1 MTARIEAL
9 EEQVQTAAS
18 QREKIDALN
27 ALAWE
32 LVKPNPSRAIRL
44 SAEAGQSAQSGEYAS
59 QHYKE
64 GIAASLSNI
73 AQTYLFQSDYD
84 KALTTSFE
92 IVSLLD
98 GLPPSITLSRTY
110 NCIAASYRALGHLSE
125 ALDHYFK
132 QIQTSEQIGDKET
145 YASGLVG
152 IGTIYHDTGRHENAL
167 KYFRE
172 SRSVFQE
179 LGDNYW
185 ESLVL
190 NNISYMHYCL
200 GNYEHALV
208 RGLESLEM
216 ARKYRHVRTEILAS
230 GTVGEIY
237 DHLGQ
242 DQQAQHHF
250 QSTISLARKI
260 GYRDQEIDGLR
271 LLAKFYLSRRQTD
284 EAVQALQQCLPL
296 AEALSH
302 RQYLFRCHELLYQ
315 AYKMRGDIEAAL
327 AHHEQFYTI
336 RESVFNEES
345 SQKLRNLEVLN
356 QTMTAKKEAEFYSS
370 LYEIEQARR
379 HLAEVLNQV
388 GRSLTSTLNLKEVLN
403 NILALLK
410 ELVDYDR
417 GAVLLLTKKGDLEFV
432 AAHGFESTD
441 SPLDYTVPID
451 TNNKEDIFYQIHHTR
466 EFLHLP
472 NVSEFA
478 DWKQIGHIPT
488 PGSWLGVPLI
498 RNDEAIGML
507 SLARTERVPFTQDA
521 IILATAFANQA
532 AIALEN
538 ARLYNRTKL
547 FNDQLEFE
555 ISARTQAIREAY
567 DQLERL
573 NQTKSEFITITA
585 HELRTPI
592 TVLKGYGQLLQRN
605 PNITADKH
613 LIDLVKGIVS
623 GADRLHEIVNT
634 MLLMVKVDNQALEI
648 FSESLHVGELM
659 EELAAGYKADLAER
673 KLELVIDENI
683 AALPPIEGDG
693 EVLLVVFSN
702 ILNNAIKYTPDGG
715 RIQVYGR
722 HWNSDPPRRDL
733 PTNAVEVVIKDT
745 GIGIDPAALELI
757 FTKFY
762 QTGEVAKHSSGR
774 TKFMGGGPGLGL
786 AIARGIIEA
795 HRGRLWAESS
805 GKDEKGCPG
814 SSFHIVLPLHH
825 EKVNPQL
832 LKEPA

>member
-9 EEQVQTAAS
+9 EKQVQAAAS
-18 QREKIDALN
+18 QREKVDALN
-27 ALAWE
+27 TLAWE
-32 LVKPNPSRAIRL
+32 LVKPAPERAIKL
-44 SAEAGQSAQSGEYAS
+44 SAEAGQLAQSGRFLDH
-59 QHYKE
+59 HYKE
-64 GIAASLSNI
+64 GVADSLCNV
-73 AQTYLFQSDYD
+73 AQIYLFQSDYD
-84 KALTTSFE
+84 KALATSFE

-110 NCIAASYRALGHLSE
+110 NCIAASYRVLGNMSE

-132 QIQTSEQIGDKET
+132 QIQVSEQLDDKET

-152 IGTIYHDTGRHENAL
+152 IGSIYHDTGRNENAL
-167 KYFRE
+167 EYFLE
-172 SRSVFQE
+172 SRAVFQE
-179 LGDNYW
+179 IGDNYW
-185 ESLVL
+185 EALVL

-200 GNYEHALV
+200 GNYEHALDI
-208 RGLESLEM
+208 GLESLEK
-216 ARKYRHVRTEILAS
+216 ARKYGHVRIEILAS
-230 GTVGEIY
+230 GTIGEIY

-242 DQQAQHHF
+242 DDQARRYF
-250 QSTISLARKI
+250 QSTITLAQEI
-260 GYRDQEIDGLR
+260 SYRDQEIDGLR
-271 LLAKFYLSRRQTD
+271 LLAKFHLSRNQPD
-284 EAVQALQQCLPL
+284 EAIQTLQQCLSL
-296 AEALSH
+296 AEALNH
-302 RQYLFRCHELLYQ
+302 RHFLFRCHELLYQ
-315 AYKMRGDIEAAL
+315 AYKMKGDIEAAL
-327 AHHEQFYTI
+327 AHHEQFYAV

-345 SQKLRNLEVLN
+345 SQKLCNLEVLN
-356 QTMTAKKEAEFYSS
+356 QTVTAKKEAEFYSS

-388 GRSLTSTLNLKEVLN
+388 GRSLTSTLNLQEVLN

-417 GAVLLLTKKGDLEFV
+417 GAVLLLSKKGDLEFV
-432 AAHGFESTD
+432 AANGFENTD

-451 TNNKEDIFYQIHHTR
+451 ANNKDDIFYQIHHTR

-472 NVSEFA
+472 HVSEFEG
-478 DWKQIGHIPT
+478 WKQIGHIPT

-507 SLARTERVPFTQDA
+507 SLARTERAPFSQDA

-538 ARLYNRTKL
+538 ARLFNRTTL

-585 HELRTPI
+585 HELRTPV

-613 LIDLVKGIVS
+613 LTDLVKGIVS

-648 FSESLHVGELM
+648 FSESLYVGELM
-659 EELAAGYKADLAER
+659 EELAGGYKADLVQR
-673 KLELVIDENI
+673 NLELVVDENI
-683 AALPPIEGDG
+683 ADLPPIEGDE
-693 EVLLVVFSN
+693 EVLAVVFSN
-702 ILNNAIKYTPDGG
+702 ILNNALKYTPDGG
-715 RIQVYGR
+715 RIHVYGR
-722 HWNSDPPRRDL
+722 HWSSSPPRPDL
-733 PTNAVEVVIKDT
+733 PTDAVEVVIQDT
-745 GIGIDPAALELI
+745 GIGIDPASLELI

-805 GKDEKGCPG
+805 GKDESSCPG

-825 EKVNPQL
+825 EKVNSRL
-832 LKEPA
+832 LTEPV